1 MKLII
6 QTKHLIRDTNKNELN
21 NEILVIND
29 KDNIVIEKHQK
40 MLIERHFNIDRLTED
55 NLQDSFIIIIQE
67 ENISE
72 KLQIKK
78 LILLQKINILFVK
91 YLVKEIQY

>member
-1 MKLII
+1 
-6 QTKHLIRDTNKNELN
+6 
-21 NEILVIND
+21 
-29 KDNIVIEKHQK
+29 
-40 MLIERHFNIDRLTED
+40 MLIERHFHIDRLTED

-78 LILLQKINILFVK
+78 LILLLKINIQFVK
-91 YLVKEIQY
+91 YLVKEIQYWHFLSRIIV

>member
-1 MKLII
+1 M
-6 QTKHLIRDTNKNELN
+6 
-21 NEILVIND
+21 LV
-29 KDNIVIEKHQK
+29 
-40 MLIERHFNIDRLTED
+40 ERHFHIDRLTED

-78 LILLQKINILFVK
+78 LILLLKINIQFVK
-91 YLVKEIQY
+91 YLVKEIQYWHFLSRIIV

>member
-21 NEILVIND
+21 NEILVISD

>member
-1 MKLII
+1 
-6 QTKHLIRDTNKNELN
+6 
-21 NEILVIND
+21 
-29 KDNIVIEKHQK
+29 
-40 MLIERHFNIDRLTED
+40 MLIERHFHIDRLTED

-78 LILLQKINILFVK
+78 LILLLKINILFVK

>member
-40 MLIERHFNIDRLTED
+40 MLIERHFHIDRLTED

-78 LILLQKINILFVK
+78 LILLLKINILFVK

>member
-1 MKLII
+1 
-6 QTKHLIRDTNKNELN
+6 
-21 NEILVIND
+21 
-29 KDNIVIEKHQK
+29 

>member
-1 MKLII
+1 
-6 QTKHLIRDTNKNELN
+6 
-21 NEILVIND
+21 
-29 KDNIVIEKHQK
+29 
-40 MLIERHFNIDRLTED
+40 MLIERHFHIDRLTED

-78 LILLQKINILFVK
+78 LILLLKINIQFVK